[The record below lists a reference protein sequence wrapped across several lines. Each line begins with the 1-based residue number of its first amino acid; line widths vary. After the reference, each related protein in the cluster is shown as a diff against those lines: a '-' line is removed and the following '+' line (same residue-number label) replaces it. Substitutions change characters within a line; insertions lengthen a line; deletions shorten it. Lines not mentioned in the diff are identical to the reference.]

1 MIHQLKYVLCLT
13 FVILLQL
20 PGSAQVNNNQ
30 QFLKNIG
37 IIDSL
42 YSNTLK
48 EYREIYI
55 ALPEGYNPSN
65 TIKYPVA
72 YILDGEMLLPT
83 VAIVQSYYSGGFTP
97 EMILIGISNSKNR
110 TRDLTPT
117 KIETKYGMPFT
128 EVNGQSANFLNF
140 IKEELIP
147 FVEKKYPV
155 TNYRTLIGHSYG
167 GLFAIS
173 TLVNNPQLF
182 ANYLAIDPS
191 LDWDNQII
199 LNQSKAVFAKN
210 SFKGKSLFM
219 SLGGQLHMQNSKIT
233 LENVMQDSTDFTVFS
248 RSNIEFSN
256 LVKQNNKN
264 GLTYEW
270 KFYPKDLHGTIAF
283 PSIMDGLISI
293 FEWYQMEDTDKI
305 NSFDT
310 QKEELFR
317 IIKNRE
323 KKLQT
328 HFGYSEPPYPEELLN
343 MSGYM
348 NMDMEQLE
356 KAKMYFELAIEY
368 YPQSANAYD
377 SMSEFYERI
386 NDFDN
391 ALAYAIKAYEKNPNE
406 YYKQRMETLKKN

>member
-20 PGSAQVNNNQ
+20 PGNAQVNNNQ

-83 VAIVQSYYSGGFTP
+83 ANIVQSYYSGGYTP

-128 EVNGQSANFLNF
+128 EENGQSANFLNF
-140 IKEELIP
+140 MKEELIP

-167 GLFAIS
+167 GLFTIS
-173 TLVNNPQLF
+173 TLINNPQLF

-191 LDWDNQII
+191 LDWDNQVI
-199 LNQSKAVFAKN
+199 LNQAKAVFAKN

-219 SLGGQLHMQNSKIT
+219 SLGGQLHMMDSKVTIN
-233 LENVMQDSTDFTVFS
+233 NVMQDTTDFTVFS

-264 GLTYEW
+264 GLTY
-270 KFYPKDLHGTIAF
+270 
-283 PSIMDGLISI
+283 
-293 FEWYQMEDTDKI
+293 
-305 NSFDT
+305 
-310 QKEELFR
+310 
-317 IIKNRE
+317 
-323 KKLQT
+323 
-328 HFGYSEPPYPEELLN
+328 
-343 MSGYM
+343 
-348 NMDMEQLE
+348 
-356 KAKMYFELAIEY
+356 
-368 YPQSANAYD
+368 
-377 SMSEFYERI
+377 
-386 NDFDN
+386 
-391 ALAYAIKAYEKNPNE
+391 
-406 YYKQRMETLKKN
+406 

>member
-1 MIHQLKYVLCLT
+1 
-13 FVILLQL
+13 
-20 PGSAQVNNNQ
+20 
-30 QFLKNIG
+30 
-37 IIDSL
+37 
-42 YSNTLK
+42 
-48 EYREIYI
+48 
-55 ALPEGYNPSN
+55 
-65 TIKYPVA
+65 
-72 YILDGEMLLPT
+72 
-83 VAIVQSYYSGGFTP
+83 
-97 EMILIGISNSKNR
+97 MILIGISNSKNR

-233 LENVMQDSTDFTVFS
+233 LENVMQDSTDFTVFG